1 MTHQRE
7 TPSLLYLFTAAS
19 AALWLLARLLGR

>member
-1 MTHQRE
+1 MIQRE
-7 TPSLLYLFTAAS
+7 TPTALYTLTAIA

>member
-1 MTHQRE
+1 MNQRE
-7 TPSLLYLFTAAS
+7 TPALLYILTAAA